1 MSSCLRP
8 VVLGMVLAG
17 MPVSAIHAAEAGDQ
31 NTETMVITASGFE
44 QATAKAPA
52 SISVISRDQLEDRY
66 YRDVTDALKR
76 IPGVVVTGGGD
87 TKDISI
93 RGMGSKYTL
102 MLVDGKRMTSR
113 ETRPNSDGPGI
124 EQGWLP
130 PLQAIER
137 IEVIRGPMSTLYGSD
152 AIGGV
157 INIITRR
164 EQHEWHGNVQ
174 LSTLLQEKRASG
186 DEQSANFYLSG
197 ALSDKLGMTVSG
209 QNVQRQEDDILSG
222 YEDKSLR
229 SLSTSLTYDASDF
242 QQWTLDLGASSQER
256 NGHIGKTVP
265 TDDSQCRGNQC
276 ENSNNEYR
284 RQSIALGHERHW
296 TWGWSDSHLQ
306 YEQSRNKSREMTIK
320 NTEFKTRLIRDF
332 ETHTLTVGGSV
343 NKAKLEDFTSN
354 KASSQTEIDNT
365 QAALFVEDEW
375 RVIEPFSLTL
385 GLRVDHDENY
395 DYHASPR
402 VYGVYQLNSD
412 WVVKGGVATGFRSPQ
427 LREIAPN
434 WAQVSR
440 GGNIYGNPDLEPETS
455 VNSEVSINYQGDSG
469 ISGSL
474 TAFHNDFEDKIT
486 RVTCPTSVCTDGPNQ
501 FGSDPTYRINVDEA
515 VTQGVEASLFVPV
528 TETLDVSASYT
539 YTDSE
544 QKTGDY
550 KGQPLTQIPQQLAY
564 GEVNWQATERLNPWV
579 SVTYRG
585 EEMDPVTGPSSRSNI
600 EPSYTLV
607 DAGMNYQLS
616 DAIELQGA
624 VYNLLD
630 KTREY
635 EDYGYISDERRYWLG
650 LNVSF

>member
-8 VVLGMVLAG
+8 VVIGMVLAG
-17 MPVSAIHAAEAGDQ
+17 IPVSAIHAAEAGDQ

-87 TKDISI
+87 TQDISI

-209 QNVQRQEDDILSG
+209 QTVQRQEDDITFG

-256 NGHIGKTVP
+256 NGQMGKTVP
-265 TDDSQCRGNQC
+265 TDDSQCRGNKC

-284 RQSIALGHERHW
+284 RQSIALGHEGHW

-402 VYGVYQLNSD
+402 VYGVYQLNSN

-455 VNSEVSINYQGDSG
+455 VNSEVSINYQGDTG

-528 TETLDVSASYT
+528 TETVDVSASYT

-564 GEVNWQATERLNPWV
+564 GEVNWQATERLRPWV
-579 SVTYRG
+579 SATYRG

-650 LNVSF
+650 LNISF

>member
-1 MSSCLRP
+1 
-8 VVLGMVLAG
+8 MVLAG
-17 MPVSAIHAAEAGDQ
+17 IPVSAIHAAEAGAQ

-87 TKDISI
+87 TQDISI

-229 SLSTSLTYDASDF
+229 SLSTSLTYDASDY

-265 TDDSQCRGNQC
+265 TDDSQCRGNKC

-284 RQSIALGHERHW
+284 RQSIALGHEGHW

-402 VYGVYQLNSD
+402 VYGVYQLNSN

-455 VNSEVSINYQGDSG
+455 INSEVSINYQSDTG

-528 TETLDVSASYT
+528 TETVDVSASYT

-564 GEVNWQATERLNPWV
+564 GEVNWQATERLRPWV
-579 SVTYRG
+579 SATHRG

-650 LNVSF
+650 LNISF

>member
-265 TDDSQCRGNQC
+265 TDDSQCRRNQC

-284 RQSIALGHERHW
+284 RQSIALGHEGHW

-486 RVTCPTSVCTDGPNQ
+486 RVACPTSVCTDGPNQ

>member
-8 VVLGMVLAG
+8 VVIGMVLAG
-17 MPVSAIHAAEAGDQ
+17 IPVSAIHAAEAGDQ

-87 TKDISI
+87 TQDISI

-209 QNVQRQEDDILSG
+209 QSVQRQEDDILSG

-229 SLSTSLTYDASDF
+229 SLSTSLTYDASDY

-265 TDDSQCRGNQC
+265 TDDSQCRRKKC

-284 RQSIALGHERHW
+284 RQSIALGHEGHW

-375 RVIEPFSLTL
+375 RVVEPFSLTL

-402 VYGVYQLNSD
+402 VYGVYQLNSN

-455 VNSEVSINYQGDSG
+455 VNSEVSINYQGDTG
-469 ISGSL
+469 VSGSL

-486 RVTCPTSVCTDGPNQ
+486 RVTCPTSVCTDGSNQ
-501 FGSDPTYRINVDEA
+501 FGADPTYRINVDEA
-515 VTQGVEASLFVPV
+515 VTQGIEASLFVPV
-528 TETLDVSASYT
+528 TETVDVSASYT

-564 GEVNWQATERLNPWV
+564 GEVNWQATERLSPWV
-579 SVTYRG
+579 SATYRG

-650 LNVSF
+650 LNISF

>member
-1 MSSCLRP
+1 
-8 VVLGMVLAG
+8 MVLAG
-17 MPVSAIHAAEAGDQ
+17 IPVSAIHAAEAAGQ

-52 SISVISRDQLEDRY
+52 SISVINRDQLEDRY

-87 TKDISI
+87 TTDISI

-102 MLVDGKRMTSR
+102 MLVDGKRTSSR

-164 EQHEWHGNVQ
+164 DQQEWHGNVQ
-174 LSTLLQEKRASG
+174 LSTLLQEKRTSG

-209 QNVQRQEDDILSG
+209 QNVQRQEDDITFG

-256 NGHIGKTVP
+256 SGQMGKTVP
-265 TDDSQCRGNQC
+265 TEGCRRGC

-284 RQSIALGHERHW
+284 RQSVALGHEGHW

-343 NKAKLEDFTSN
+343 NKAKLEDFSSN
-354 KASSQTEIDNT
+354 QVSTQTEIDNT

-375 RVIEPFSLTL
+375 RVIDPFSLTL

-402 VYGVYQLNSD
+402 LYGVYQLTDS
-412 WVVKGGVATGFRSPQ
+412 WIVKGGVATGFRSPQ

-440 GGNIYGNPDLEPETS
+440 GGNIYGNADLEPETS
-455 VNSEVSINYQGDSG
+455 VNSEVSINYQGDTG
-469 ISGSL
+469 VSGSL
-474 TAFHNDFEDKIT
+474 TAFHNDFKDKIT
-486 RVTCPTSVCTDGPNQ
+486 RVTCPISVCTDGANQ

-515 VTQGVEASLFVPV
+515 VTQGIEANIFMPV
-528 TETLDVSASYT
+528 TDTVDVSASYT

-564 GEVNWQATERLNPWV
+564 GEVNWQATEQLSPWV
-579 SVTYRG
+579 SATYRG
-585 EEMDPVTGPSSRSNI
+585 KEMDPVTGPSSRSNT
-600 EPSYTLV
+600 EPAYTMV
-607 DAGMNYQLS
+607 DMGANYQLTES
-616 DAIELQGA
+616 IKLQGA
-624 VYNLLD
+624 IHNVLD
-630 KTREY
+630 NTLDY
-635 EDYGYISDERRYWLG
+635 DDYGYITDERRYWLG
-650 LNVSF
+650 MNVHF

>member
-8 VVLGMVLAG
+8 VVLGVVLAG
-17 MPVSAIHAAEAGDQ
+17 IPVSAIHAAEAGDQ

-87 TKDISI
+87 TQDISI

-174 LSTLLQEKRASG
+174 LSTLLQEKRESG

-209 QNVQRQEDDILSG
+209 QHVQRQEDDILSG

-229 SLSTSLTYDASDF
+229 SLSTSLTYDASDY

-265 TDDSQCRGNQC
+265 TDDSQCRNNKC
-276 ENSNNEYR
+276 ENSNNDYR
-284 RQSIALGHERHW
+284 RQSIALGHEGHW
-296 TWGWSDSHLQ
+296 IWGWSDSHLQ
-306 YEQSRNKSREMTIK
+306 YEQSRNKSREMTIQ

-402 VYGVYQLNSD
+402 VYGVYQLNSN

-455 VNSEVSINYQGDSG
+455 VNSEVSINYQGDMG
-469 ISGSL
+469 VSGSL

-515 VTQGVEASLFVPV
+515 VTQGVEASIFVPL
-528 TETLDVSASYT
+528 TETVDVSASYT

-544 QKTGDY
+544 QKTGEY

-564 GEVNWQATERLNPWV
+564 GEVNWQAADRLRPWV

-650 LNVSF
+650 LNISF

>member
-8 VVLGMVLAG
+8 VVIGMVLAG
-17 MPVSAIHAAEAGDQ
+17 IPVSAIHAAEAGDQ

-87 TKDISI
+87 TQDISI

-209 QNVQRQEDDILSG
+209 QTVQRQEDDITFG

-256 NGHIGKTVP
+256 NGQMGKTVP
-265 TDDSQCRGNQC
+265 TDDSQCRGSC

-284 RQSIALGHERHW
+284 RQSIALGHEGHW

-402 VYGVYQLNSD
+402 VYGVYQLNSN

-455 VNSEVSINYQGDSG
+455 VNSEVSINYQSDTG

-528 TETLDVSASYT
+528 TETVDVSASYT

-564 GEVNWQATERLNPWV
+564 GEVNWQATERLRPWV
-579 SVTYRG
+579 SATYRG

-650 LNVSF
+650 LNISF

>member
-256 NGHIGKTVP
+256 NGHMGKTVP
-265 TDDSQCRGNQC
+265 TEGCRRGC

-284 RQSIALGHERHW
+284 RQSIALGHEGHW

>member
-1 MSSCLRP
+1 
-8 VVLGMVLAG
+8 

-265 TDDSQCRGNQC
+265 TDDSQCRRNQC

-284 RQSIALGHERHW
+284 RQSIALGHEGHW

>member
-1 MSSCLRP
+1 
-8 VVLGMVLAG
+8 

-222 YEDKSLR
+222 YEEKSLR

-256 NGHIGKTVP
+256 NGHVGKTVP

-284 RQSIALGHERHW
+284 RQSIALGHEGHW

>member
-8 VVLGMVLAG
+8 VVIGMVLAG
-17 MPVSAIHAAEAGDQ
+17 IPVSAIHAAEAGDQ

-87 TKDISI
+87 TQDISI

-229 SLSTSLTYDASDF
+229 SLSTSLTYDASDY

-265 TDDSQCRGNQC
+265 TDDSQCRGNKC

-284 RQSIALGHERHW
+284 RQSIALGHEGHW

-402 VYGVYQLNSD
+402 VYGVYQLNSN

-455 VNSEVSINYQGDSG
+455 VNSEVSINYQGDTG

-486 RVTCPTSVCTDGPNQ
+486 RVACPTSVCTDGPNQ

-528 TETLDVSASYT
+528 TETVDVSASYT

-564 GEVNWQATERLNPWV
+564 GEVNWQATERLRPWV
-579 SVTYRG
+579 SATYRG

-650 LNVSF
+650 LNISF

>member
-1 MSSCLRP
+1 
-8 VVLGMVLAG
+8 

-31 NTETMVITASGFE
+31 NTESMVITASGFE

-87 TKDISI
+87 TTDISI

-102 MLVDGKRMTSR
+102 MLVDGKRTTSR

-164 EQHEWHGNVQ
+164 DQHEWHGNVQ

-209 QNVQRQEDDILSG
+209 QNVQRQEDDITFG

-229 SLSTSLTYDASDF
+229 SLSTSLTYNASDF

-256 NGHIGKTVP
+256 NGHMGKTVP
-265 TDDSQCRGNQC
+265 TDDSQCRGSC

-284 RQSIALGHERHW
+284 RQSIALGHEGHW

-343 NKAKLEDFTSN
+343 NKAKLEDFSSN
-354 KASSQTEIDNT
+354 QASSQTDIDNT

-375 RVIEPFSLTL
+375 RVTDPFSVTL

-402 VYGVYQLNSD
+402 LYGVYQLTDS
-412 WVVKGGVATGFRSPQ
+412 WIVKGGVATGFRSPQ

-455 VNSEVSINYQGDSG
+455 INSELSINYQGDNG
-469 ISGSL
+469 VTGSL
-474 TAFHNDFEDKIT
+474 TAFHNDFDDKIT
-486 RVTCPTSVCTDGPNQ
+486 RVTCPESTCPPTVGKDKDGNLQTKP
-501 FGSDPTYRINVDEA
+501 STTRINVDEA
-515 VTQGVEASLFVPV
+515 VTQGVEASVFVPV
-528 TETLDVSASYT
+528 TETVDVSASYT

-564 GEVNWQATERLNPWV
+564 GEVNWQATEQLRPWL
-579 SVTYRG
+579 SATYRG
-585 EEMDPVTGPSSRSNI
+585 KEMDPVTGPSSRSNI
-600 EPSYTLV
+600 EPGYTMV
-607 DAGMNYQLS
+607 DTGANYQLTES
-616 DAIELQGA
+616 IELQGA
-624 VYNLLD
+624 IYNLFDNTL
-630 KTREY
+630 EY
-635 EDYGYISDERRYWLG
+635 DDYGYITDERRYWLG
-650 LNVSF
+650 MNIHF

>member
-1 MSSCLRP
+1 
-8 VVLGMVLAG
+8 

-265 TDDSQCRGNQC
+265 TDDSQCRRNQC

-284 RQSIALGHERHW
+284 RQSIALGHEGHW

-486 RVTCPTSVCTDGPNQ
+486 RVACPTSVCTDGPNQ

>member
-265 TDDSQCRGNQC
+265 TDDSQCRRNQC

>member
-8 VVLGMVLAG
+8 VVIGMVLAG
-17 MPVSAIHAAEAGDQ
+17 IPVSAIHAAEAGAQ

-87 TKDISI
+87 TQDISI

-229 SLSTSLTYDASDF
+229 SLSTSLTYDASDY

-265 TDDSQCRGNQC
+265 TDDSQCRGNKC

-284 RQSIALGHERHW
+284 RQSIALGHEGHW

-402 VYGVYQLNSD
+402 VYGVYQLNSN

-455 VNSEVSINYQGDSG
+455 INSEVSINYQSDTG

-528 TETLDVSASYT
+528 TETVDVSASYT

-564 GEVNWQATERLNPWV
+564 GEVNWQATERLRPWV
-579 SVTYRG
+579 SATHRG

-650 LNVSF
+650 LNISF